1 MSLSRFRS
9 QTKFCLF
16 CRITGLLAMSGEGRQ
31 VTCALLTLA
40 AVSLHD
46 AVKFDAK
53 CLAYCA
59 CRSCNDCRQK
69 PLSLSLTP
77 EH

>member
-1 MSLSRFRS
+1 MTR
-9 QTKFCLF
+9 
-16 CRITGLLAMSGEGRQ
+16 
-31 VTCALLTLA
+31 ALLTLA
-40 AVSLHD
+40 TVSLHD

-59 CRSCNDCRQK
+59 CHSCNDCRQK
-69 PLSLSLTP
+69 PLSLSLTL